1 MAVEVLIKRK
11 IKQGGHAK
19 KLVPLI
25 LQMRALALHQPG
37 YISGKTLCDLKHPGD
52 CLVISIWETVDD
64 WNRWEQNKERA
75 HIESKIEA
83 LTGEETQ
90 YNIYAPMTASQT
102 D

>member
-11 IKQGGHAK
+11 IKQGGNAK
-19 KLVPLI
+19 KMVPLI
-25 LQMRALALHQPG
+25 LQMRALALHQLG
-37 YISGKTLCDLKHPGD
+37 YISGKTLCDLEHPGD
-52 CLVISIWETVDD
+52 CLVISLWETVDD
-64 WNRWEQNKERA
+64 WNRWKHTKERT

-83 LTGEETQ
+83 LTGEETH

>member
-11 IKQGGHAK
+11 IKQGGNAK
-19 KLVPLI
+19 KLVPLT
-25 LQMRALALHQPG
+25 LQMRALALRQPG
-37 YISGKTLCDLKHPGD
+37 YISGKTLCDLEHPGD

-64 WNRWEQNKERA
+64 WNRWKQSKDRA
-75 HIESKIEA
+75 HIDNKIEA

-90 YNIYAPMTASQT
+90 YNIYAPMTVSQT